1 MNIVLKPRMSEK
13 TYALSQQGV
22 FVFNVDLDVNKHQIA
37 DAVAATYDVT
47 VTNVRVVVQK
57 GKAKRSYRNKQ
68 FISGVRS
75 DNKKAYVTLKA
86 GDSIPIFAAVEEQ
99 EQKAEETQKV
109 VAKAADKKAKKDAK
123 KGAK

>member
-1 MNIVLKPRMSEK
+1 
-13 TYALSQQGV
+13 
-22 FVFNVDLDVNKHQIA
+22 
-37 DAVAATYDVT
+37 
-47 VTNVRVVVQK
+47 VRVVVQK

-109 VAKAADKKAKKDAK
+109 VAEAADKKAKKDAK

>member
-1 MNIVLKPRMSEK
+1 MSIVLKPRMSEK
-13 TYALSQQGV
+13 AYALSQNGV
-22 FVFNVDLDVNKHQIA
+22 FVFTVDPSVNKHQIA
-37 DAVAATYDVT
+37 EAVASTYDVT
-47 VTNVRVVVQK
+47 VTTVRVVMQK

-75 DNKKAYVTLKA
+75 DYKKAYVTLKE

-99 EQKAEETQKV
+99 EQQAAETQKAV
-109 VAKAADKKAKKDAK
+109 TKAADKKAKKDAK